1 MSLCEQVWKL
11 SAICSIITITLQDE
25 CPANNYHPCE
35 CKKNANAM
43 NLLCLNL
50 VELPRI
56 SNMHFGSITLTNV
69 KMPGRKFF
77 GVTCSHLNLQSM
89 QSDNV
94 LSVQYLI
101 EWKYESLQTQ
111 NTDLDLIKRLL
122 RPIQNQLAHL
132 DLNITENSWII
143 SEAGRSKDKS
153 YLSHLVNLASLT
165 IRSTKVTLESNCFNK
180 NYNMERL
187 TLSGVIRELE
197 DNSLVFH
204 SRKAMIIDLSD
215 NGLKLDDLRKSK
227 LTNDPVGFNTIDLRN
242 NNLEYLDKE
251 LFLPFIKENNNVI
264 INLEGNNYIECNCH
278 DTSWVFD
285 NFYVSGNLK
294 NIKCYNHGGSN
305 LFKLTKEG
313 LCSKTTASSITDYT
327 FVTNSWS
334 TLQQISTTES
344 SSTIST
350 TIEEDVTQENEPDR
364 DYFKFSIIT
373 SSITDYPIVIHSKT
387 TKGQNS
393 FLSTK
398 PSVIISTIMQE
409 NITEEN
415 ELDRDFNHVKLGM
428 LWWHIVLIILAFI
441 ILLSIMIYSVM
452 KLKINRNNH
461 DQNNSQGQNER
472 ESFYIEETFN
482 IENIE
487 LPSSSSP
494 RSSVARHHYD
504 SISGIIDNYSGF
516 TMMSEPKSIDRQSDL
531 SIIPFDEL

>member
-1 MSLCEQVWKL
+1 
-11 SAICSIITITLQDE
+11 
-25 CPANNYHPCE
+25 
-35 CKKNANAM
+35 
-43 NLLCLNL
+43 
-50 VELPRI
+50 
-56 SNMHFGSITLTNV
+56 
-69 KMPGRKFF
+69 
-77 GVTCSHLNLQSM
+77 M

-143 SEAGRSKDKS
+143 SHAGRSKDKS

-165 IRSTKVTLESNCFNK
+165 IRSIKVTLESNCFNK

-197 DNSLVFH
+197 DNSLVLH
-204 SRKAMIIDLSD
+204 SRKAIIIDLSD
-215 NGLKLDDLRKSK
+215 NGLKLDNLRKSK

-242 NNLEYLDKE
+242 NNFEYLDKE
-251 LFLPFIKENNNVI
+251 LFLPFIKKNNNVI

-364 DYFKFSIIT
+364 DDFKFST
-373 SSITDYPIVIHSKT
+373 ITDYPIVIHSKT

-415 ELDRDFNHVKLGM
+415 ELDRDFKHIKLGM

-452 KLKINRNNH
+452 KLKINRKNH
-461 DQNNSQGQNER
+461 DQNKSQQQQSER
-472 ESFYIEETFN
+472 DDFYIGETFN

-487 LPSSSSP
+487 LPSSPSP
-494 RSSVARHHYD
+494 QSSVARHHYD
-504 SISGIIDNYSGF
+504 SISGIIDNYSDYA
-516 TMMSEPKSIDRQSDL
+516 TISEPNSDDRQSDL
-531 SIIPFDEL
+531 SIIPLDEL